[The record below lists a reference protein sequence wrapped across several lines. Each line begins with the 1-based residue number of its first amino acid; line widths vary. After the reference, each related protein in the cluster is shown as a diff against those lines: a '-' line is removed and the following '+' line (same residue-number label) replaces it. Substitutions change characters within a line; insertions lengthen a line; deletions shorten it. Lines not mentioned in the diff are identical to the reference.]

1 MASAKPRR
9 CSSGVGG
16 VCSRGAER
24 SRVSRASRC
33 CRVMSGLRR
42 WGCEDG
48 FLGIHLSCPNRIP
61 RKMIPRNPLEVSV
74 SHVTSIFTDLV
85 RVETRLYNAVSARLR
100 TEHGLGLGQFEF
112 LEIIDRVPGCR
123 VLDIVGE
130 VAITVGAVSKA
141 VDRLVA
147 AGWCVR
153 TAHPQDR
160 RSSVLRLTSDGKKQ
174 LAASRHLVERSE

>member
-1 MASAKPRR
+1 
-9 CSSGVGG
+9 
-16 VCSRGAER
+16 
-24 SRVSRASRC
+24 
-33 CRVMSGLRR
+33 MSH
-42 WGCEDG
+42 
-48 FLGIHLSCPNRIP
+48 ITQ
-61 RKMIPRNPLEVSV
+61 V
-74 SHVTSIFTDLV
+74 FTDLV

-100 TEHGLGLGQFEF
+100 AEQDLSLGQFEF

-153 TAHPQDR
+153 VAHPQDR
-160 RSSVLRLTSDGKKQ
+160 RSSVLRLTPEGGKK
-174 LAASRHLVERSE
+174 LAASRPVIESELLSLTAAVPPDDLTRVASTLAALRTTLETGAHGQPG

>member
-1 MASAKPRR
+1 M
-9 CSSGVGG
+9 
-16 VCSRGAER
+16 
-24 SRVSRASRC
+24 
-33 CRVMSGLRR
+33 
-42 WGCEDG
+42 
-48 FLGIHLSCPNRIP
+48 
-61 RKMIPRNPLEVSV
+61 
-74 SHVTSIFTDLV
+74 SHVTSVFTDLV

-100 TEHGLGLGQFEF
+100 AEHGLGLGQFEF

-153 TAHPQDR
+153 VAHPQDR
-160 RSSVLRLTSDGKKQ
+160 RSSVLRLTTEGEKLLAVSRPTVESALAELTATVPPGDLARVAAP
-174 LAASRHLVERSE
+174 LAALRATLEEGAQGRPG